1 MIRPLTHTL
10 FEAIA
15 LDAWPDSA
23 AAVTDFGLET
33 RAHYEALYYPI
44 HAGEITLEALD
55 GALGDGP
62 KLTALVR
69 SAPSNP
75 HKTIV
80 FHTPY
85 DVEEA

>member
-15 LDAWPDSA
+15 LDMWPDSPA
-23 AAVTDFGLET
+23 AIADFGLET
-33 RAHYEALYYPI
+33 EAHYEALYHPI
-44 HAGEITLEALD
+44 RAGEITLEALD
-55 GALGDGP
+55 AALGNGP

-75 HKTIV
+75 HKSIV
-80 FHTPY
+80 FRTPY
-85 DVEEA
+85 DREDA